1 MGDSDS
7 ESVPSDI
14 EGIAQNVVDSLL
26 PEKSRQ
32 RHEQAYVKLED
43 WCKGKGIKNSS
54 NEKVLLAYFEHLSKH
69 RKASSLWVYYS
80 MLRSVISVK
89 KNTDISKY
97 VHLIA
102 FLKRKSEG
110 FRSKKSRILRK
121 EDITRFLLEA
131 DDKTYFL
138 TKVSLIVGLAG
149 ACRRIELTNLQL
161 QNVKDEGQ
169 CIHVIIPFTKTKI
182 SRDFFITKGNVEGI
196 NMVEMVRRYI
206 AMRPSNTEHTR
217 FFVGY
222 RNGKC
227 IKQPV
232 GINTLGKMPYK
243 IALFLSLPNP
253 QQYTGHCFRRSSASL
268 LADSGVDLLTVK
280 RHGGWRSNTVA
291 ESYIENS
298 KENKKKVSCNILGNI
313 SGNDGSSTSSSTQ
326 EINLL
331 SKNST
336 HLSSSG
342 INLTNCTDII
352 INVYNK

>member
-1 MGDSDS
+1 MGDSES
-7 ESVPSDI
+7 ESIPSDV
-14 EGIAQNVVDSLL
+14 EDIAQSVIGSLL

-32 RHEQAYVKLED
+32 VYEQTYAKYEN
-43 WCKGKGIKNSS
+43 WCNGKGIKNISS
-54 NEKVLLAYFEHLSKH
+54 EKVLLAYFNHLAKH
-69 RKASSLWVYYS
+69 SKASSLWVYYS
-80 MLRSVISVK
+80 MLRSVMSVK
-89 KNTDISKY
+89 KNTDISKC

-110 FRSKKSRILRK
+110 FRTKKSKILIK

-131 DDKTYFL
+131 DDRTYFM
-138 TKVSLIVGLAG
+138 TKVALIVGLAG
-149 ACRRIELTNLQL
+149 ACRRTELTNLHL

-169 CIHVIIPFTKTKI
+169 CIHITIPVTKTKI
-182 SRDFFITKGNVEGI
+182 PRDFFITSGNVEGI
-196 NMVEMVRRYI
+196 NMVEMVRRYK
-206 AMRPSNTEHTR
+206 AMRPSNADHTR

-232 GINTLGKMPYK
+232 GINTFGKMPYN
-243 IALFLSLPNP
+243 IASFLGLPNP
-253 QQYTGHCFRRSSASL
+253 KLYTGHCFRRSSASL

-291 ESYIENS
+291 ESYIEDS
-298 KENKKKVSCNILGNI
+298 KENKKKVSSNILGNI
-313 SGNDGSSTSSSTQ
+313 SGTDGPSTSSSTR

-331 SKNST
+331 SNNSA
-336 HLSSSG
+336 HLSSDG
-342 INLTNCTDII
+342 INLTNCSDFV